1 MEPDAGGDAL
11 GDALR
16 QCDGRARRTEVLAHA
31 DDDEAYDPRRSRTLH
46 HGIGA
51 FREVVGVEMAMG
63 IDERERHGRRSVARA
78 SIGADPAVPSL
89 DACYLVFSQSKGG
102 TRDVPAWDAHA
113 ARFFDTRL
121 RAGEGDEILVAL
133 GSDAAEPRRVT
144 SRAREPED
152 LALADRAEA
161 RTGGGLGLLAH
172 RCPTV
177 WLVERQAEEDAV
189 ALRLAAI
196 LASVLLGPILDA
208 RVPEL
213 LGVKSARERLSR

>member
-1 MEPDAGGDAL
+1 
-11 GDALR
+11 
-16 QCDGRARRTEVLAHA
+16 
-31 DDDEAYDPRRSRTLH
+31 
-46 HGIGA
+46 
-51 FREVVGVEMAMG
+51 
-63 IDERERHGRRSVARA
+63 
-78 SIGADPAVPSL
+78 VPSL
-89 DACYLVFSQSKGG
+89 DACYLVFSQSKGAS
-102 TRDVPAWDAHA
+102 RDVPAWDAQG

-121 RAGEGDEILVAL
+121 AAGEGDAILVAH

-152 LALADRAEA
+152 LSFADQAEA

-177 WLVERQAEEDAV
+177 WLVERRTEDDAV

-213 LGVKSARERLSR
+213 LGVKSARERVTAR